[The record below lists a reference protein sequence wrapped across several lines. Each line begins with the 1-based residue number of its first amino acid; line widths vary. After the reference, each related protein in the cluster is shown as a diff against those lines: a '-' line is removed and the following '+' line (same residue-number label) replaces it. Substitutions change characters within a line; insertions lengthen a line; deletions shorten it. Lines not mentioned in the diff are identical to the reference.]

1 MINNFSGQYRFLSN
15 FSPAMVALDGVQ
27 YISVEHAYQAA
38 KSFDAHYRMSIA
50 RCPTPT
56 DARRLGRTVP
66 LRSDWSDV
74 KLAVM
79 EHLLR
84 QKFAQPF
91 FHSKLMATGTAK
103 LIEGNYWHD
112 TFWGVC
118 NGVGTN
124 HLGRLLMLIRGTPYY
139 SLQPDGHNMLCNP
152 DGTRSIF
159 DDVDE

>member
-1 MINNFSGQYRFLSN
+1 MTINNFSGQYRWLSN
-15 FSPAMVALDGVQ
+15 FSPAMVTLDGVQ

-38 KSFDAHYRMSIA
+38 KSFDHHYRMSIA

-56 DARRLGRTVP
+56 DAKRLGRTVP

-74 KLAVM
+74 KLQVM

-84 QKFAQPF
+84 QKFSQPF
-91 FHSKLMATGTAK
+91 FHSKLMATGTEH

-118 NGVGTN
+118 NDVGDN
-124 HLGRLLMLIRGTPYY
+124 HLGKLIMRI
-139 SLQPDGHNMLCNP
+139 
-152 DGTRSIF
+152 R
-159 DDVDE
+159 DES